1 MDPSPRLPIRAA
13 SGFLILALLGG
24 CLPLGGVHNE
34 KPDGTLSFKH
44 SWKDVAPC
52 AKDQL
57 SATFAGAKI
66 TMVAGMAEITVIGNY
81 GGSTAMLV
89 DIQDDG
95 PGKSKAIVPRRRPC
109 PEVVEEMSGSE
120 AGYPAGLT
128 RAGFSDYRVGRAIVS
143 GRTPPLGEEPW
154 TPPPFSLRR

>member
-1 MDPSPRLPIRAA
+1 MTEGAADKLLPARDPCSMLGHRMRMDPSPRLPIRAA

-34 KPDGTLSFKH
+34 NPDGTLSFNH

-57 SATFAGAKI
+57 SATFAGAKM
-66 TMVAGMAEITVIGNY
+66 TMAPAMAEITVIGNY

-95 PGKSKAIVPRRRPC
+95 PGKSKAIVHAHDY
-109 PEVVEEMSGSE
+109 MLIWG
-120 AGYPAGLT
+120 PAAD
-128 RAGFSDYRVGRAIVS
+128 RALKSLKKCQDLKPDI
-143 GRTPPLGEEPW
+143 PPA
-154 TPPPFSLRR
+154 

>member
-1 MDPSPRLPIRAA
+1 MTSGAAEKLLPARNPCWMLGHRMRMERSLRLSIRAA
-13 SGFLILALLGG
+13 SSFLVLALLGG

-34 KPDGTLSFKH
+34 NPDGTLSFNH

-57 SATFAGAKI
+57 SATFAGAKM
-66 TMVAGMAEITVIGNY
+66 TMAPAMAEITVIGNY

-95 PGKSKAIVPRRRPC
+95 PGKSKAIVHAHDY
-109 PEVVEEMSGSE
+109 MLIWG
-120 AGYPAGLT
+120 PAADRALKSLT
-128 RAGFSDYRVGRAIVS
+128 KCQDLKPDI
-143 GRTPPLGEEPW
+143 PPA
-154 TPPPFSLRR
+154 